1 MAFARRVTRSLC
13 NSISAR
19 GLCNSISACDEKN
32 EKDNEGNS
40 AFTYPARVSWTQRR
54 ARTHSF

>member
-32 EKDNEGNS
+32 EKNNEGNS
-40 AFTYPARVSWTQRR
+40 AFIHPTRVSGTQRR
-54 ARTHSF
+54 VRTHSF